1 MFNQKSYIMKKLLSL
16 LVMTIFVAGFVVAQ
30 TPAANKEAKP
40 EQKKEVKAEKKE
52 AKAEKKEAKV
62 EKKEAT
68 KADSA
73 KKEAPKKVEPKAE
86 PKK

>member
-30 TPAANKEAKP
+30 TPAAKEAKP

-52 AKAEKKEAKV
+52 VKAEKKEAKV
-62 EKKEAT
+62 EKKEAV
-68 KADSA
+68 KADTT
-73 KKEAPKKVEPKAE
+73 KKVAPKKVEPKPE